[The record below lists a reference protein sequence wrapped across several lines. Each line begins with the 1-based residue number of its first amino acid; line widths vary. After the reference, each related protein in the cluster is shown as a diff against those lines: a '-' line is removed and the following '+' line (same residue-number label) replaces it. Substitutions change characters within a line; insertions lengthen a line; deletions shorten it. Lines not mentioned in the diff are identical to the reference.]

1 MALMR
6 DLDQYLQK
14 RGQRWHYVRR
24 VPKEYR
30 DFDNRITV
38 RKALKTTSLEVAR
51 ARRDELAK
59 ADEQYWKSITSAAE
73 GLSEETTRARRTK
86 QAIKRYEA
94 TKKKAMELGFMY
106 VPMEQ
111 LVSEHE
117 TEDILLRLEA
127 LERVSRGRPPT
138 TENAGALLGSINR
151 PSVTLSQAFEMYCN
165 QIAVGELLGKS
176 DAQKKSWKKVKL
188 RAVNYFIDL
197 HGDLSMDA
205 ITREHARAFYNWW
218 ADRVYPKDDRKP
230 LSANSANRDIGNMR
244 KLYREYWEFE
254 GEEDRENPFRK
265 LSFGKHGIKDIPHF
279 EDEWVRARLLNPEV
293 LKGINPQAVNL
304 LYAMIETGC
313 RPSELANLQPENI
326 VLSHE
331 VPHIRIR
338 PGENRQLKSSSSI
351 RDIPLVGISLAAFER
366 SPKGFPHYK
375 DKGNLLS
382 ASLMKAFKTRG
393 LFPTPDHRIYSFRHS
408 FEKRMLEGGL
418 DYGLRC
424 LLMGHKNN
432 RPSYGDGGSMV
443 YRRDELL
450 KIVHPLPA
458 GFLSALPQS

>member
-6 DLDQYLQK
+6 DLDQYLQQ
-14 RGQRWHYVRR
+14 RGKRWHYVRR
-24 VPKEYR
+24 VPKKYM
-30 DFDNRITV
+30 DFDTRTYV
-38 RKALKTTSLEVAR
+38 RKALKTSSLEVAR

-59 ADEQYWKSITSAAE
+59 ADDQYWKSIESSAG
-73 GLSEETTRARRTK
+73 GLAEETARARRTK

-94 TKKKAMELGFMY
+94 TKKQAMDLGFVY

-111 LVSEHE
+111 LIAEHE

-127 LERVSRGRPPT
+127 LERVSRGKLPSQ
-138 TENAGALLGSINR
+138 ENSNALLGSVKR
-151 PSVTLSQAFEMYCN
+151 PTVTLSQALEIYCN
-165 QIAVGELLGKS
+165 QIAVGDLLGKS
-176 DAQKKSWKKVKL
+176 DSQKKAWKKVKL

-197 HGDLSMDA
+197 HGDLSIDE

-218 ADRVYPKDDRKP
+218 AERVSPTDGRKP
-230 LSANSANRDIGNMR
+230 LSANSANRDIGNLR

-265 LSFGKHGIKDIPHF
+265 LTFGKHGIKDIPHF
-279 EDEWVRARLLNPEV
+279 EDEWVRTRLLNPDV
-293 LKGINPQAVNL
+293 LKGINPEAVKL

-313 RPSELANLQPENI
+313 RPSELANLEPKNI
-326 VLSHE
+326 LLEHE

-338 PGENRQLKSSSSI
+338 ASKNRQLKSSSSV
-351 RDIPLVGISLAAFER
+351 RDIPLVGISLAAFRR

-432 RPSYGDGGSMV
+432 RPSYGDGGSMK
-443 YRRDELL
+443 YRQDELL
-450 KIVHPLPA
+450 KIMHPIPDDFQIKLP
-458 GFLSALPQS
+458 